1 MDLFEELRELLG
13 DDACI
18 KLLGRYAGRRLYIP
32 LEMRENHHLYWW
44 LGDDAKKLSEMYG
57 GTTIELPLAPTR
69 LWELR
74 RKRIIEL
81 RKSGASI
88 QQIIQTLGCSRR
100 GIQRVLA
107 SAPPAKRP
115 AERQMFGG
123 ENG

>member
-1 MDLFEELRELLG
+1 MGLFEELREILG

-32 LEMRENHHLYWW
+32 VKMSENHHLYWW
-44 LGDDAKKLSEMYG
+44 LGEAAKRLSEMYG

-81 RKSGASI
+81 RKNGASI
-88 QQIIQTLGCSRR
+88 QEIIARLGCSRR
-100 GIQRVLA
+100 GIKYVLKEEKSLKKQA
-107 SAPPAKRP
+107 IR
-115 AERQMFGG
+115 
-123 ENG
+123 